1 MNYFAQQ
8 SLHPQRVTEEEGRQ
22 YETPGRQANQN
33 NPETFRLPHHL
44 PNPDSE
50 YWDMMILDN
59 DQFFGIRLYDFH
71 INYLYNVTNGFSN
84 PHSEDIIRNIL
95 MVGPNTTMGDGTSIR
110 DLLESLYNHIHD
122 YTTVPRS
129 WRHRANSNQDPE
141 RTGPLRSTL
150 FPGGKRRRKTKR
162 KRKKSRKHR

>member
-1 MNYFAQQ
+1 MNFVSQQ
-8 SLHPQRVTEEEGRQ
+8 SQHPPRVTDTAYFFGRH
-22 YETPGRQANQN
+22 QANQN

-44 PNPDSE
+44 PNPESE

-59 DQFFGIRLYDFH
+59 GQSFGIRLYDFH

-110 DLLESLYNHIHD
+110 DLLESIYNHIHD
-122 YTTVPRS
+122 YTTVQSS

-141 RTGPLRSTL
+141 RTG
-150 FPGGKRRRKTKR
+150 GKRRRKTKR
-162 KRKKSRKHR
+162 KTKGKGRKSRRHR